1 MDLWRPILDGLRAL
15 YAWISGSTT
24 TPVVADNSSAVSN
37 KRLDNVT
44 GGSLTMRTETV
55 SVAGNPSSGNPVE
68 QNPQAV
74 LTARNSSTICTDRI
88 TNCNFTGDVDLSTSV
103 KPSQGQ

>member
-1 MDLWRPILDGLRAL
+1 MAL

-24 TPVVADNSSAVSN
+24 TTTVADNSSAVSN
-37 KRLDNVT
+37 RRLDNVT